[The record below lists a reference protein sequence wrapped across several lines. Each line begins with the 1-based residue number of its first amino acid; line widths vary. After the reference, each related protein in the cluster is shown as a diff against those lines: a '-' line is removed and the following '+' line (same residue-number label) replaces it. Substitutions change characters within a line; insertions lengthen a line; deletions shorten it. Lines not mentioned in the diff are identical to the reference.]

1 MSARARSVAEQATP
15 KCPREVEYRLA
26 PDRRSAGLA
35 RAALRGQLA
44 EWSIHGE
51 VAAVA
56 ELSLSELVANAV
68 EAEAEAEA
76 AAAAGAAEEEPG
88 AGQDVGVRFALGPG
102 RLLVAAVDGGGG
114 WPVPNRAREDDECG
128 RGLAVVGA
136 LADAWGVTVDA
147 AGKTVWAELAVL

>member
-15 KCPREVEYRLA
+15 KRPREVEYRLA

-56 ELSLSELVANAV
+56 ELLLSELVANAV
-68 EAEAEAEA
+68 EAEAEA
-76 AAAAGAAEEEPG
+76 AAAAGAAAEEEPG